1 MKRIINSKFKFCLST
16 NLNKKIITLPVK
28 HIKSSAG
35 IRAPATNKKDKI
47 DIVKYHLKI
56 LKRKMLSEAD

>member
-16 NLNKKIITLPVK
+16 NLNKKIISIPVK

-35 IRAPATNKKDKI
+35 IRLPATNKKDKI
-47 DIVKYHLKI
+47 DIVK
-56 LKRKMLSEAD
+56 